1 MSEKEQFELLD
12 TSIVGFAGEWAQCRF
27 LDQNRQTKVLCWW
40 DDNAGLGVRNKLP
53 CLELAVYTVISISSV
68 TNKQTNISAQSFLDD
83 PKDNILFIIQQCIDP
98 SFFQYTH
105 TLYFNSHVFCLIC
118 HLRSA
123 SFWKDTFFSLFE
135 VIILNDDVLM
145 FAKNI
150 GTL

>member
-1 MSEKEQFELLD
+1 M
-12 TSIVGFAGEWAQCRF
+12 
-27 LDQNRQTKVLCWW
+27 
-40 DDNAGLGVRNKLP
+40 
-53 CLELAVYTVISISSV
+53 YTVISISSV

-83 PKDNILFIIQQCIDP
+83 PKDNILFIIQQCIIDP
-98 SFFQYTH
+98 FFFNTH
-105 TLYFNSHVFCLIC
+105 ILCMYFNNSHVFCLIC